1 MKYDIV
7 LGGVGGQ
14 GILSIAFVIDNSA
27 MKQGLRF
34 KQSEV
39 HGMAQRGGAVSS
51 HLRVSDQEIFSDL
64 VGMGQADMLLSV
76 EPMEALRYK
85 DFLAPG
91 GVVVSSTHPEKN
103 IPDYPDVAA
112 LLAALEGFAR
122 RVLFNGGKIAR
133 EAGSPRAQNMVAV
146 GAASPLLP
154 LEDAVMEGF
163 IDVLFGKKGEK
174 LVRVNLNAFR
184 YGRANGQF
192 FTRGL
197 EAGIPSAELLLV
209 MDHLASESLSPDAA
223 PLWAAALAG
232 AHGPVLLEALRAAPK
247 LIVPGDVDTARR
259 VADGGAAALEAGA

>member
-76 EPMEALRYK
+76 EPMEALRYR

-103 IPDYPDVAA
+103 IPDYPDVEA
-112 LLAALEGFAR
+112 LVEAVDAFER

-133 EAGSPRAQNMVAV
+133 EAGSPRCQNMVAV

-154 LEDAVMEGF
+154 LEDEVMEGF
-163 IDVLFGKKGEK
+163 IELLFVKKSEK

-192 FTRGL
+192 FTRGV
-197 EAGIPSAELLLV
+197 EAGAPSADLLLV
-209 MDHLASESLSPDAA
+209 MDHLASDSLILDAA
-223 PLWAAALAG
+223 PEWAAALAG
-232 AHGPVLLEALRAAPK
+232 AHGPAILDALRADPRRILA
-247 LIVPGDVDTARR
+247 GDVDTARR
-259 VADGGAAALEAGA
+259 VAEAGAAALEAEA